1 MGAQLA
7 VVVTVAAMFLV
18 PTALGRQEWPKGDLG
33 EALDGAL
40 LAALGIMTLWVIW
53 IAFS

>member
-18 PTALGRQEWPKGDLG
+18 PAAVGRQEWPKGDLG

-40 LAALGIMTLWVIW
+40 LAALAVMTIWVGW
-53 IAFS
+53 ILVS

>member
-18 PTALGRQEWPKGDLG
+18 PAAFGRQEWPKGDLG
-33 EALDGAL
+33 EALDAAL
-40 LAALGIMTLWVIW
+40 LVALSVMTVWVALIL
-53 IAFS
+53 FG